1 MRKLLTILFFIP
13 VIGFGQMTITPSN
26 TAFSTT
32 GIGSIVSPT
41 LTAGR
46 LYILLVGV
54 SNDLGAP
61 ATVSLAGTGQTWTL
75 IDQIVSSS
83 SRRIAAYRYAA
94 TSTTTSNINFS
105 YTGTQDGAWCTLF
118 EVVGAVMTGTNGS
131 DAIVQAPTSNTGGPD
146 PTITMSALLNRA
158 SVIIAFSNNAN
169 PFIGTV
175 ESGWTEAIDN
185 GYATPDMGA
194 YAMYR
199 NNTSDNTP
207 TVTASSTDWA
217 GIAIEIKAAGRK
229 NTNID

>member
-1 MRKLLTILFFIP
+1 MRKLLTILFLIP
-13 VIGFGQMTITPSN
+13 VICFGQMTITSSN
-26 TAFSTT
+26 NAFNSA
-32 GIGSIVSPT
+32 GIGTIVSPT

-46 LYILLVGV
+46 LYIMIVGV
-54 SNDLGAP
+54 SNDLGVP
-61 ATVSLAGTGQTWTL
+61 ATVTLSGTGQTWTL

-94 TSTTTSNINFS
+94 TSTTTSNISFS
-105 YTGTQDGAWCTLF
+105 YTGTQDGAWCAMF

-158 SVIIAFSNNAN
+158 SVIMAFSNNVN
-169 PFIGTV
+169 PFTGTA
-175 ESGWTEAIDN
+175 ESGWTEVLDN
-185 GYATPDMGA
+185 GYGTPDMGA
-194 YAMYR
+194 YVMYR

-207 TVTASSTDWA
+207 TVTAASTDWA
-217 GIAIEIKAAGRK
+217 GIAIELRASGRK

>member
-13 VIGFGQMTITPSN
+13 VVCFSQMTITPSN
-26 TAFSTT
+26 IGFSST
-32 GIGSIVSPT
+32 GVGTIVAPT
-41 LTAGR
+41 LTSGR
-46 LYILLVGV
+46 LYILIVGV
-54 SNDLGAP
+54 SNGAGTP
-61 ATVSLAGTGQTWTL
+61 ATVSLTGTGQTWTL
-75 IDQIVSSS
+75 IDQIVSTSD
-83 SRRIAAYRYAA
+83 RRIAAYRYAP
-94 TSTTTSNINFS
+94 TSTTTSDINFS

-118 EVVGAVMTGTNGS
+118 EIVGSVTSGTNGS

-146 PTITMSALLNRA
+146 PTIAMSALLNRA
-158 SVIIAFSNNAN
+158 SVIIAFTNNVN
-169 PFIGTV
+169 PFNGTV

-185 GYATPDMGA
+185 GYGTPDTGA